1 LSRPDVISVRTV
13 QPGERSFLWRAC
25 VVTAAAALGV
35 SALAPRPSLAQG
47 QALQPQLAGR
57 ELVEALAEG
66 GYVILMRHA
75 ATDRFVADPDQFDLA
90 DCATQRNLSEE
101 GRRQATL
108 IGRSFEKLGIEVSR
122 VLTSPYCRCVDTA
135 KLAFGRLEKSEALAA
150 VDDLTYPE
158 RDARGMQI
166 RQMLGTAPAAGTNT
180 VLITHTGNLLYSFGL
195 QARPEGIAHVFRP
208 AEIGPAPYVGTMLP
222 DEWPALAGIASGTP

>member
-1 LSRPDVISVRTV
+1 MR
-13 QPGERSFLWRAC
+13 PGERSFLWRAWL
-25 VVTAAAALGV
+25 VTTAAALGV

-66 GYVILMRHA
+66 GHVILMRHA

-101 GRRQATL
+101 GRRQATRF
-108 IGRSFEKLGIEVSR
+108 GRSFEKLGIEVAR
-122 VLTSPYCRCVDTA
+122 VLSSPYCRCVDTGT
-135 KLAFGRLEKSEALAA
+135 LAFGRVEKSEALAA

-166 RQMLGTAPAAGTNT
+166 RQMLGTAPAADTNT

>member
-1 LSRPDVISVRTV
+1 MIFVRTV
-13 QPGERSFLWRAC
+13 QPSERSFLWRAC
-25 VVTAAAALGV
+25 VVTAAAAIGV
-35 SALAPRPSLAQG
+35 SALAPQPSLAQG
-47 QALQPQLAGR
+47 QALLPQLAGR
-57 ELVEALAEG
+57 ELVEALAKG

-75 ATDRFVADPDQFDLA
+75 ATDRFVGDPDQFDLA
-90 DCATQRNLSEE
+90 DCTTQRNLSEE

-108 IGRSFEKLGIEVSR
+108 IGRSFEKLGIEISR
-122 VLTSPYCRCVDTA
+122 VLTSPFCRCVDTA
-135 KLAFGRLEKSEALAA
+135 KLAFGRVEKSDALAA

-195 QARPEGIAHVFRP
+195 QVRPEGIAHVFRP
-208 AEIGPAPYVGTMLP
+208 AEIGPAPYVGTTLP
-222 DEWPALAGIASGTP
+222 DEWPALAGIESGTP

>member
-1 LSRPDVISVRTV
+1 MISVRTV
-13 QPGERSFLWRAC
+13 KPCERSFLWRAW
-25 VVTAAAALGV
+25 VVTAAAAVGV
-35 SALAPRPSLAQG
+35 SALAPRPALAQG
-47 QALQPQLAGR
+47 QALQPQLTGR

-90 DCATQRNLSEE
+90 NCATQRNLSDE

-108 IGRSFEKLGIEVSR
+108 IGRSVEKLGIEISR
-122 VLTSPYCRCVDTA
+122 VLTSPYCRCVDTG
-135 KLAFGRLEKSEALAA
+135 KLAFGRAEKSEALAA

-166 RQMLGTAPAAGTNT
+166 RQMLGTAPAAGTNA

-208 AEIGPAPYVGTMLP
+208 AEIGPAPYVGTVLP
-222 DEWPALAGIASGTP
+222 DEWPALAGIESGAP